1 MQKTTDF
8 ARKGVKAGPCPAYVR
23 PWAEEAPLLLQAL
36 LCQSISGDFDD
47 IVDDEITI

>member
-8 ARKGVKAGPCPAYVR
+8 VRKGVKAGPCPAYVR

-47 IVDDEITI
+47 IVDDEIII

>member
-8 ARKGVKAGPCPAYVR
+8 VRKGVKAGPCPAYVR

-47 IVDDEITI
+47 IGDDAIKI

>member
-1 MQKTTDF
+1 MQTTTDF

-23 PWAEEAPLLLQAL
+23 PWAEETPLLLLAL

-47 IVDDEITI
+47 IVDDEIKI